1 MHKYIINEV
10 EVNYLCSNVF
20 ASVMVYQCPCV
31 TLHKGIIAEGG
42 GHLKVV
48 LNK

>member
-1 MHKYIINEV
+1 MFKHFQQT
-10 EVNYLCSNVF
+10 CVF